1 MNKKI
6 GTDLKKKVV
15 MFTMAGAMALTGVAG
30 VTGTAKAEDPATYP
44 NYLDTDY
51 SFKSVSSVG
60 YTECRLK
67 TDTTKVYIHP
77 TSGPNLYY
85 RVQGTDTMDGY
96 NAENKSNAHM
106 IKQGVKASF
115 TNWVRED
122 NKIYARLKMRRSVNV
137 AAYTLGVWSPD
148 SSQNYVIF
156 D

>member
-15 MFTMAGAMALTGVAG
+15 MFAMTGAMALTGVAG
-30 VTGTAKAEDPATYP
+30 MTGTAEAKDPETYP
-44 NYLDTDY
+44 NYYDTDY

-60 YTECRLK
+60 YTECRKK

-85 RVQGTDTMDGY
+85 RVQGTDLKDGS

>member
-1 MNKKI
+1 MKKKL
-6 GTDLKKKVV
+6 GTGLKKKVV
-15 MFTMAGAMALTGVAG
+15 MFAMTGAMALTGVAG
-30 VTGTAKAEDPATYP
+30 VTDTAKAKDPETYP
-44 NYLDTDY
+44 NYYDTDY

-67 TDTTKVYIHP
+67 TDRTKVYIHP

-85 RVQGTDTMDGY
+85 RVLGTKYKDGS
-96 NAENKSNAHM
+96 NSVNRSNAHM

-115 TNWVRED
+115 TNTVREAGD
-122 NKIYARLKMRRSVNV
+122 TYARVKMRRSVNV

>member
-1 MNKKI
+1 MKNKL
-6 GTDLKKKVV
+6 GTNLRKRVV
-15 MFTMAGAMALTGVAG
+15 MFAIAGAMALTGVAG
-30 VTGTAKAEDPATYP
+30 MTGTAKAEDPETYP

-85 RVQGTDTMDGY
+85 RVLGTDIEDGS

-106 IKQGVKASF
+106 VKQGVKASF

-122 NKIYARLKMRRSVNV
+122 NKKYARLKMRRSAY
-137 AAYTLGVWSPD
+137 AAEYTRGVWSPD

>member
-6 GTDLKKKVV
+6 ITRLKTGAV
-15 MFTMAGAMALTGVAG
+15 MFAVAGAMAFSGAAG
-30 VTGTAKAEDPATYP
+30 AAGTAFAKDPGTYP
-44 NYLDTDY
+44 NYWDTDY
-51 SFKSVSSVG
+51 SFKSISSVG
-60 YTECRLK
+60 YTESRLK
-67 TDTTKVYIHP
+67 TDYTKVYIHP

-85 RVQGTDTMDGY
+85 RVQGTDTLDGY

-115 TNWVRED
+115 TNRVREE
-122 NKIYARLKMRRSVNV
+122 NKIYARVKMRRSAY
-137 AAYTLGVWSPD
+137 AAEYTRGVWSPD

>member
-1 MNKKI
+1 MNKI
-6 GTDLKKKVV
+6 FFSRLKTGAV

-30 VTGTAKAEDPATYP
+30 MTGTAEAKDPATYP
-44 NYLDTDY
+44 NYYDTDY

-85 RVQGTDTMDGY
+85 RVLGTDIEDGS

-106 IKQGVKASF
+106 VKQGVKASF

-122 NKIYARLKMRRSVNV
+122 NKKYARLKMRRSAY
-137 AAYTLGVWSPD
+137 AAEYTRGVWSPD

>member
-1 MNKKI
+1 MKKKL

-15 MFTMAGAMALTGVAG
+15 MFPMAGAMALTGVAG
-30 VTGTAKAEDPATYP
+30 MTGIAKAEDPATYP

-85 RVQGTDTMDGY
+85 RVLGNKYEDGR
-96 NAENKSNAHM
+96 NAVNRSSAHI
-106 IKQGVKASF
+106 IKQGIKASF
-115 TNWVRED
+115 TNTVREKGD
-122 NKIYARLKMRRSVNV
+122 KYARVKMRRSGF
-137 AAYTLGVWSPD
+137 AADYTRGVWSPD
-148 SSQNYVIF
+148 SSRNYDIF

>member
-1 MNKKI
+1 MKNKL

-30 VTGTAKAEDPATYP
+30 MTGTAKAEDPRTYP

-85 RVQGTDTMDGY
+85 RVLGTDLEDGR

-106 IKQGVKASF
+106 VKQGVKASF

-122 NKIYARLKMRRSVNV
+122 NKMYARLKMRRSGY
-137 AAYTLGVWSPD
+137 AAEYTRGVWSPD

>member
-1 MNKKI
+1 MKKI
-6 GTDLKKKVV
+6 GKDLKKKVV

-30 VTGTAKAEDPATYP
+30 MTGTAEAKDPATYP
-44 NYLDTDY
+44 NYYDTDY

-85 RVQGTDTMDGY
+85 RVLGTDIEDGS

-106 IKQGVKASF
+106 VKQGVKASF

-122 NKIYARLKMRRSVNV
+122 NKKYARLKMRRSAY
-137 AAYTLGVWSPD
+137 AAEYTRGVWSPD